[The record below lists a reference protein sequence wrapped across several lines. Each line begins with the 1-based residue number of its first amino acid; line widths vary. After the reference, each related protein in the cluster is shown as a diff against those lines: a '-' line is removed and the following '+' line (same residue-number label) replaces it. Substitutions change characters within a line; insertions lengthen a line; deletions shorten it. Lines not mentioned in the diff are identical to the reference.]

1 MKMPLK
7 NIRKVVLSL
16 FLTLC
21 LGVSYS
27 DNFLEREDVE
37 AYLDEV
43 TVKHGF
49 SRTDLELVLSDHQPN
64 QRIIDLISRP
74 SEKRLEW
81 YEYKKIL
88 VDKARIK
95 LGVDFWNENLR
106 ILERAEQLYSVA
118 PEIIVAII
126 GVETRYGKITGSYP
140 VVEALSTL
148 AFDYPPRANFFRN
161 ELTEFFILT
170 RDQKLDPVRLTG
182 SYAGAMG
189 YGQFIPSSYRAY
201 AVDFDG
207 DNFKDIWNNKA
218 DAIGS
223 VANYFSRHGWQ
234 GEGPVIVRGYKTSVD
249 PDVIANASLEPNI
262 LAGDLRK
269 KGISNNLS
277 DETLV
282 ALFSMQGESQ
292 QEYWLGLRDFY
303 VITRYNR
310 SSMYA
315 LAVFQL
321 SQEIK
326 QQRINLLNALN

>member
-1 MKMPLK
+1 MQLK
-7 NIRKVVLSL
+7 KITSFFGFIFIFFALS
-16 FLTLC
+16 F
-21 LGVSYS
+21 SHAK
-27 DNFLEREDVE
+27 NFIEREDVKT
-37 AYLDEV
+37 YLDELSASYGLS
-43 TVKHGF
+43 K
-49 SRTDLELVLSDHQPN
+49 SDLEAILSDHQPN
-64 QRIIDLISRP
+64 KRIIDLISRP
-74 SEKRLEW
+74 SEKRLQW
-81 YEYKKIL
+81 FEYRKIL
-88 VDKARIK
+88 VDEARVK
-95 LGVDFWNENLR
+95 LGVKFWNENIQALNQ
-106 ILERAEQLYSVA
+106 AEQVHSVA

-126 GVETRYGKITGSYP
+126 GVETRYGQIMGSYP

-148 AFDYPPRANFFRN
+148 AFDYPPRAKFFRK

-170 RDQKLDPVRLTG
+170 RDQNLDPASLTG

-234 GEGPVIVRGYKTSVD
+234 GDGPVIVRGYKTSD
-249 PDVIANASLEPNI
+249 DLDVRANASLEPKY

-269 KGISNNLS
+269 RGITNDLA
-277 DETLV
+277 DDTKV
-282 ALFSMQGESQ
+282 ALFSMQGESEK
-292 QEYWLGLRDFY
+292 EYWLGLNDFY

-321 SQEIK
+321 SQAIMKE
-326 QQRINLLNALN
+326 RNSLLNTVN

>member
-1 MKMPLK
+1 MLLNKVSSFVCF
-7 NIRKVVLSL
+7 IFVVLAVSL
-16 FLTLC
+16 
-21 LGVSYS
+21 SHAQ
-27 DNFLEREDVE
+27 NFVERKEVR
-37 AYLDEV
+37 AYLDELSGSY
-43 TVKHGF
+43 GF
-49 SRTDLELVLSDHQPN
+49 SRNDLEKILSDHKPN
-64 QRIIDLISRP
+64 KRIIDLISRP
-74 SEKRLEW
+74 SEKRLQW
-81 YEYKKIL
+81 HEYRKIL
-88 VDKARIK
+88 VDEARIE
-95 LGVDFWNENLR
+95 LGVEFWNENIGALNEAER
-106 ILERAEQLYSVA
+106 IYSVA
-118 PEIIVAII
+118 PEIVVAII
-126 GVETRYGKITGSYP
+126 GVETRYGKIMGSYP

-148 AFDYPPRANFFRN
+148 AFDYPPRAKFFRK

-170 RDQKLDPVRLTG
+170 RDQKLDPSNLTG

-234 GEGPVIVRGYKTSVD
+234 GDGPVIVRGYETS
-249 PDVIANASLEPNI
+249 PNLDVAANESLEPKF

-269 KGISNNLS
+269 KGIGNNLA
-277 DETLV
+277 DNTKV
-282 ALFSMQGESQ
+282 ALFEMQGERGR
-292 QEYWLGLRDFY
+292 EYWLGLSDFY

-321 SQEIK
+321 SQAIK
-326 QQRINLLNALN
+326 QERIDSLNSLN

>member
-1 MKMPLK
+1 MLLK
-7 NIRKVVLSL
+7 KISSVVCSIL
-16 FLTLC
+16 FLLAFS
-21 LGVSYS
+21 LAHAQ
-27 DNFLEREDVE
+27 NFVEREEVR
-37 AYLDEV
+37 AYLDELSGSY
-43 TVKHGF
+43 GF
-49 SRTDLELVLSDHQPN
+49 SRNNLEKILSDHKPN
-64 QRIIDLISRP
+64 KRIIDLISRP
-74 SEKRLEW
+74 SEKRLQW
-81 YEYKKIL
+81 HEYRKIL
-88 VDKARIK
+88 VDEARIK
-95 LGVDFWNENLR
+95 LGVEFWNENIVALS
-106 ILERAEQLYSVA
+106 EAEQVYSVA

-126 GVETRYGKITGSYP
+126 GVETRYGKIMGSYP

-148 AFDYPPRANFFRN
+148 AFDYPPRAKFFRK

-170 RDQKLDPVRLTG
+170 RDQKLDPSNLTG

-234 GEGPVIVRGYKTSVD
+234 GDGPVIVRGYKTAHNL
-249 PDVIANASLEPNI
+249 DVTANESLEPKF
-262 LAGDLRK
+262 LAGDLRR
-269 KGISNNLS
+269 KGIRNNLA
-277 DETLV
+277 DNTKV
-282 ALFSMQGESQ
+282 ALFEMQGERG
-292 QEYWLGLRDFY
+292 QEYWLGLSDFY

-321 SQEIK
+321 SQAIK
-326 QQRINLLNALN
+326 QERIDLLNSLN

>member
-1 MKMPLK
+1 MLLNKVSSVVCS
-7 NIRKVVLSL
+7 IFVVLAVSL
-16 FLTLC
+16 
-21 LGVSYS
+21 SHAQ
-27 DNFLEREDVE
+27 NFVERKEVR
-37 AYLDEV
+37 AYLDELSGSY
-43 TVKHGF
+43 GF
-49 SRTDLELVLSDHQPN
+49 SRNNLEKILSDHKPN
-64 QRIIDLISRP
+64 KRIIDLISRP
-74 SEKRLEW
+74 SEKRLQW
-81 YEYKKIL
+81 HEYRKIL
-88 VDKARIK
+88 VDEARIK
-95 LGVDFWNENLR
+95 LGVEFWKENIGALS
-106 ILERAEQLYSVA
+106 EAEQVYSVA

-126 GVETRYGKITGSYP
+126 GVETRYGKIMGSYP

-148 AFDYPPRANFFRN
+148 AFDYPPRAKFFRK

-170 RDQKLDPVRLTG
+170 RDQKLDPASLTG

-234 GEGPVIVRGYKTSVD
+234 GDGPVIVRGYKTS
-249 PDVIANASLEPNI
+249 PNLDVTANESLEPKF

-269 KGISNNLS
+269 KGIRNNLADNTKVS
-277 DETLV
+277 
-282 ALFSMQGESQ
+282 LFEMEGEKG
-292 QEYWLGLRDFY
+292 QEYWLGLSDFY

-321 SQEIK
+321 SQAIK
-326 QQRINLLNALN
+326 QERIDLLNSLN

>member
-1 MKMPLK
+1 MVLNKVSTVVCSIFVLLAVSLSHAQ
-7 NIRKVVLSL
+7 NFIERKEV
-16 FLTLC
+16 
-21 LGVSYS
+21 
-27 DNFLEREDVE
+27 R
-37 AYLDEV
+37 AYLDELSGSY
-43 TVKHGF
+43 GF
-49 SRTDLELVLSDHQPN
+49 SRNNLEKILSDHKPN
-64 QRIIDLISRP
+64 KRIIDLISRP
-74 SEKRLEW
+74 SEKRLQW
-81 YEYKKIL
+81 HEYRKIL
-88 VDKARIK
+88 VDKARVK
-95 LGVDFWNENLR
+95 LGVEFWNENIAALS
-106 ILERAEQLYSVA
+106 EAEQVYSVA

-126 GVETRYGKITGSYP
+126 GVETRYGKIMGSYP

-148 AFDYPPRANFFRN
+148 AFDYPPRAKFFRK

-170 RDQKLDPVRLTG
+170 RDQNLNPASLTG

-234 GEGPVIVRGYKTSVD
+234 GDGPVIVRGYKTSHNL
-249 PDVIANASLEPNI
+249 DVPANESLEPKF

-269 KGISNNLS
+269 KGIRNNLA
-277 DETLV
+277 DNTKV
-282 ALFSMQGESQ
+282 ALFEMLGERG
-292 QEYWLGLRDFY
+292 QEYWLGLGDFY

-321 SQEIK
+321 SQAIK
-326 QQRINLLNALN
+326 QERIDLLNSLN

>member
-1 MKMPLK
+1 MLLK
-7 NIRKVVLSL
+7 KITSVVCSILVLLVFSL
-16 FLTLC
+16 AHEQ
-21 LGVSYS
+21 
-27 DNFLEREDVE
+27 NFVEREEVR
-37 AYLDEV
+37 AYIDELSGSY
-43 TVKHGF
+43 GF
-49 SRTDLELVLSDHQPN
+49 SKNNLEKVLSDHKPN
-64 QRIIDLISRP
+64 KRIIDLISRP
-74 SEKRLEW
+74 SEKRLQW
-81 YEYKKIL
+81 HEYRKIL
-88 VDKARIK
+88 VDEARIK
-95 LGVDFWNENLR
+95 LGVEFWNENIGSLS
-106 ILERAEQLYSVA
+106 EAEQVYSVA

-126 GVETRYGKITGSYP
+126 GVETRYGKIMGSYP

-148 AFDYPPRANFFRN
+148 AFDYPPRAKFFRK

-170 RDQKLDPVRLTG
+170 RDQKLDPASLTG

-234 GEGPVIVRGYKTSVD
+234 GDGPVIVRGYKTS
-249 PDVIANASLEPNI
+249 PNLDVTANESLEPKF

-269 KGISNNLS
+269 KGIRNNLA
-277 DETLV
+277 DNTKV
-282 ALFSMQGESQ
+282 ALFEMQGEMG
-292 QEYWLGLRDFY
+292 QEYWLGLSDFY

-321 SQEIK
+321 SQAIK
-326 QQRINLLNALN
+326 QERIDLLNSLN

>member
-1 MKMPLK
+1 MLLNKVSSVVCF
-7 NIRKVVLSL
+7 IFVVLAVSL
-16 FLTLC
+16 
-21 LGVSYS
+21 SHAQ
-27 DNFLEREDVE
+27 NFVERKEVR
-37 AYLDEV
+37 AYLDELSGSY
-43 TVKHGF
+43 GF
-49 SRTDLELVLSDHQPN
+49 SRNDLEKILSDHKPN
-64 QRIIDLISRP
+64 KRIIDLISRP
-74 SEKRLEW
+74 SEKRLQW
-81 YEYKKIL
+81 HEYRKIL
-88 VDKARIK
+88 VDEARIE
-95 LGVDFWNENLR
+95 LGVEFWNENIGALNEAER
-106 ILERAEQLYSVA
+106 IYSVA
-118 PEIIVAII
+118 PEIVVAII
-126 GVETRYGKITGSYP
+126 GVETRYGKIMGSYP

-148 AFDYPPRANFFRN
+148 AFDYPPRSKFFRK

-170 RDQKLDPVRLTG
+170 RDQKLDPSNLTG

-234 GEGPVIVRGYKTSVD
+234 GDGPVIVRGYETS
-249 PDVIANASLEPNI
+249 PNLDVAANESLEPKF

-269 KGISNNLS
+269 KGIGNNLA
-277 DETLV
+277 DNTKV
-282 ALFSMQGESQ
+282 ALFEMQGERGR
-292 QEYWLGLRDFY
+292 EYWLGLSDFY

-321 SQEIK
+321 SQAIK
-326 QQRINLLNALN
+326 QERIDLLNSLN

>member
-1 MKMPLK
+1 MLL
-7 NIRKVVLSL
+7 NKVSTVVCSIFVLLAVSL
-16 FLTLC
+16 
-21 LGVSYS
+21 SHAQ
-27 DNFLEREDVE
+27 NFVEREEVR
-37 AYLDEV
+37 AYLDELSGSY
-43 TVKHGF
+43 GF
-49 SRTDLELVLSDHQPN
+49 SRNNLEKILSDHKPN
-64 QRIIDLISRP
+64 KRIIDLISRP
-74 SEKRLEW
+74 SEKRLQW
-81 YEYKKIL
+81 HEYRKIL
-88 VDKARIK
+88 VDEARVK
-95 LGVDFWNENLR
+95 LGVEFWNENIAALS
-106 ILERAEQLYSVA
+106 EAEQVYSVA

-126 GVETRYGKITGSYP
+126 GVETRYGKIMGSYP

-148 AFDYPPRANFFRN
+148 AFDYPPRAKFFRK

-170 RDQKLDPVRLTG
+170 RDQNLDPASLTG

-234 GEGPVIVRGYKTSVD
+234 GDGPVIVRGYKTSHNL
-249 PDVIANASLEPNI
+249 DVPANESLEPKF

-269 KGISNNLS
+269 KGIRNNLA
-277 DETLV
+277 DNTKV
-282 ALFSMQGESQ
+282 ALFEMQGERG
-292 QEYWLGLRDFY
+292 QEYWLGLSDFY

-321 SQEIK
+321 SQAIK
-326 QQRINLLNALN
+326 QERIDLLNSLN

>member
-1 MKMPLK
+1 MLLK
-7 NIRKVVLSL
+7 RISIVVCFIFVVLAVSL
-16 FLTLC
+16 
-21 LGVSYS
+21 SHAQ
-27 DNFLEREDVE
+27 NFVEREEVR
-37 AYLDEV
+37 AYLDELSGSY
-43 TVKHGF
+43 GF
-49 SRTDLELVLSDHQPN
+49 SRNNLEKILLDHKPN
-64 QRIIDLISRP
+64 KRIIDLISRP
-74 SEKRLEW
+74 SEKRLQW
-81 YEYKKIL
+81 HEYRKIL
-88 VDKARIK
+88 VDEARIK
-95 LGVDFWNENLR
+95 LGVEFWNENIVALS
-106 ILERAEQLYSVA
+106 EAEQVYSVA

-126 GVETRYGKITGSYP
+126 GVETRYGKIMGSYP

-148 AFDYPPRANFFRN
+148 AFDYPPRAKFFRK

-170 RDQKLDPVRLTG
+170 RDQKLDPASLTG

-234 GEGPVIVRGYKTSVD
+234 GDGPVIVRGYKTSPN
-249 PDVIANASLEPNI
+249 PDVTANESLEPKL

-269 KGISNNLS
+269 KGIRNNLA
-277 DETLV
+277 DNTKV
-282 ALFSMQGESQ
+282 ALFEMQGERG
-292 QEYWLGLRDFY
+292 QEYWLGLSDFY

-321 SQEIK
+321 SQAIK
-326 QQRINLLNALN
+326 QERIDLLNSLN

>member
-1 MKMPLK
+1 MLLK
-7 NIRKVVLSL
+7 KITS
-16 FLTLC
+16 FF
-21 LGVSYS
+21 GFIFIFFAFSFSYAK
-27 DNFLEREDVE
+27 NFTEREDVRT
-37 AYLDEV
+37 YLDELSASY
-43 TVKHGF
+43 GF
-49 SRTDLELVLSDHQPN
+49 SKSDLEAILLDHQPN
-64 QRIIDLISRP
+64 KRIIDLISRP
-74 SEKRLEW
+74 SEKRLQW
-81 YEYKKIL
+81 FEYRKIL
-88 VDKARIK
+88 VDEARVK
-95 LGVDFWNENLR
+95 LGVEFWRENIQALNQ
-106 ILERAEQLYSVA
+106 AEQVYSVA

-126 GVETRYGKITGSYP
+126 GVETRYGKIMGSYP

-148 AFDYPPRANFFRN
+148 GFDYPPRAKFFRK

-170 RDQKLDPVRLTG
+170 RDQKLDPSSLTG

-234 GEGPVIVRGYKTSVD
+234 GDGPVIVRGYKTSD
-249 PDVIANASLEPNI
+249 DLDVIANASLEPKL
-262 LAGDLRK
+262 LAGDLRNQ
-269 KGISNNLS
+269 GISNDLA
-277 DETLV
+277 DDTKV
-282 ALFSMQGESQ
+282 ALFRMQGESER
-292 QEYWLGLRDFY
+292 EYWLGLNDFY

-321 SQEIK
+321 SQAILQE
-326 QQRINLLNALN
+326 RNDLLNSLN

>member
-1 MKMPLK
+1 MLLK
-7 NIRKVVLSL
+7 RISSVVCAIFFVLAFSLSHAQ
-16 FLTLC
+16 
-21 LGVSYS
+21 
-27 DNFLEREDVE
+27 NFVEREEVR
-37 AYLDEV
+37 AYLDELSGSY
-43 TVKHGF
+43 GF
-49 SRTDLELVLSDHQPN
+49 SRNNLEKILSDHKPN
-64 QRIIDLISRP
+64 KRIIDLISRP
-74 SEKRLEW
+74 SEKRLQW
-81 YEYKKIL
+81 HEYRKIL
-88 VDKARIK
+88 VDEARIK
-95 LGVDFWNENLR
+95 LGVEFWNENIVALSEA
-106 ILERAEQLYSVA
+106 ERLYSVA

-126 GVETRYGKITGSYP
+126 GVETRYGKIMGSYP

-148 AFDYPPRANFFRN
+148 AFDYPPRAKFFRK

-170 RDQKLDPVRLTG
+170 KEQKLDPSSLTG

-234 GEGPVIVRGYKTSVD
+234 GDGPVIVRGHKTSHNLV
-249 PDVIANASLEPNI
+249 VTANESLEPKF
-262 LAGDLRK
+262 LAGDLRE
-269 KGISNNLS
+269 KGIRNNLA
-277 DETLV
+277 DNTKV
-282 ALFSMQGESQ
+282 ALFEMQGERG
-292 QEYWLGLRDFY
+292 QEYWLGLSDFY

-321 SQEIK
+321 SQAIK
-326 QQRINLLNALN
+326 QERIDLLNSLN

>member
-1 MKMPLK
+1 
-7 NIRKVVLSL
+7 
-16 FLTLC
+16 
-21 LGVSYS
+21 
-27 DNFLEREDVE
+27 
-37 AYLDEV
+37 LDELSGSY
-43 TVKHGF
+43 GF
-49 SRTDLELVLSDHQPN
+49 SRNNLEKILSDHQPN
-64 QRIIDLISRP
+64 KRIIDLISRP
-74 SEKRLEW
+74 SEKRLQW
-81 YEYKKIL
+81 HEYRKIL
-88 VDKARIK
+88 VDEARIK
-95 LGVDFWNENLR
+95 LGVEFWNENIVALS
-106 ILERAEQLYSVA
+106 EAEQVYSVA

-126 GVETRYGKITGSYP
+126 GVETRYGKIMGSYP

-148 AFDYPPRANFFRN
+148 AFDYPPRAKFFRK

-170 RDQKLDPVRLTG
+170 RDQKLDPASLTG

-234 GEGPVIVRGYKTSVD
+234 GDGPVIVRGYKTAHNL
-249 PDVIANASLEPNI
+249 DVTANESLEPKF

-269 KGISNNLS
+269 KGIRNNLA
-277 DETLV
+277 DKTKV
-282 ALFSMQGESQ
+282 ALFEMQGERG
-292 QEYWLGLRDFY
+292 QEYWLGLSDFY

-321 SQEIK
+321 SQAIK
-326 QQRINLLNALN
+326 QERIDLLNSLN

>member
-1 MKMPLK
+1 MLLK
-7 NIRKVVLSL
+7 RISSVVCAIFFVLAFSLSHAQ
-16 FLTLC
+16 
-21 LGVSYS
+21 
-27 DNFLEREDVE
+27 NFVQREEVR
-37 AYLDEV
+37 AYLDELSGSY
-43 TVKHGF
+43 GF
-49 SRTDLELVLSDHQPN
+49 SRNNLEKILSDHKPN
-64 QRIIDLISRP
+64 KRIIDLISRP
-74 SEKRLEW
+74 SEKRLQW
-81 YEYKKIL
+81 HEYRKIL
-88 VDKARIK
+88 VDEARIK
-95 LGVDFWNENLR
+95 LGVEFWNENIVALS
-106 ILERAEQLYSVA
+106 EAEQVYAVA

-126 GVETRYGKITGSYP
+126 GVETRYGKIMGSYP

-148 AFDYPPRANFFRN
+148 AFDYPPRAKFFRK

-170 RDQKLDPVRLTG
+170 RDQKLDPASLTG

-234 GEGPVIVRGYKTSVD
+234 GDGPVIVRGYKTAHNL
-249 PDVIANASLEPNI
+249 DVTANESLEPKF

-269 KGISNNLS
+269 KGIRNNLA
-277 DETLV
+277 DKTKV
-282 ALFSMQGESQ
+282 ALFEMQGERG
-292 QEYWLGLRDFY
+292 QEYWLGLSDFY

-321 SQEIK
+321 SQAIK
-326 QQRINLLNALN
+326 QERIDLLNSLN

>member
-1 MKMPLK
+1 ME
-7 NIRKVVLSL
+7 KVL
-16 FLTLC
+16 
-21 LGVSYS
+21 
-27 DNFLEREDVE
+27 
-37 AYLDEV
+37 A
-43 TVKHGF
+43 
-49 SRTDLELVLSDHQPN
+49 DHKPN
-64 QRIIDLISRP
+64 KRIIDLISRP
-74 SEKRLEW
+74 SEKRLQW
-81 YEYKKIL
+81 HEYRKIL
-88 VDKARIK
+88 VDEARIK
-95 LGVDFWNENLR
+95 LGVEFWNENIAALS
-106 ILERAEQLYSVA
+106 EAEQVYSVA

-126 GVETRYGKITGSYP
+126 GVETRYGKIMGSYP

-148 AFDYPPRANFFRN
+148 AFDYPPRAKFFRK

-170 RDQKLDPVRLTG
+170 RDQKLDPASLTG

-234 GEGPVIVRGYKTSVD
+234 GDGPVIVRGYKTS
-249 PDVIANASLEPNI
+249 PNLDVTANESLEPKF

-269 KGISNNLS
+269 KGIRNNLA
-277 DETLV
+277 DNTKV
-282 ALFSMQGESQ
+282 ALFEMQGEMG
-292 QEYWLGLRDFY
+292 QEYWLGLSDFY

-321 SQEIK
+321 SQAIK
-326 QQRINLLNALN
+326 QERIDLLNSLN

>member
-1 MKMPLK
+1 MLLK
-7 NIRKVVLSL
+7 KVSSVVCSIFVVLAVSL
-16 FLTLC
+16 
-21 LGVSYS
+21 SHAQ
-27 DNFLEREDVE
+27 NFVDREEVR
-37 AYLDEV
+37 AYLDELSV
-43 TVKHGF
+43 SYGF
-49 SRTDLELVLSDHQPN
+49 SRNNLEKILSDHKPN
-64 QRIIDLISRP
+64 KRIIDLISRP
-74 SEKRLEW
+74 SEKRLQW
-81 YEYKKIL
+81 HEYRKIL
-88 VDKARIK
+88 VDEARIK
-95 LGVDFWNENLR
+95 LGVEFWNEN
-106 ILERAEQLYSVA
+106 IRAVSVADQVYSVA

-126 GVETRYGKITGSYP
+126 GVETRYGKVMGSYP
-140 VVEALSTL
+140 VVGALSTL
-148 AFDYPPRANFFRN
+148 AFDYPPRAKFFRK

-170 RDQKLDPVRLTG
+170 RDQKLDPSNLTG

-234 GEGPVIVRGYKTSVD
+234 GDGPVIVRGYKTAHNL
-249 PDVIANASLEPNI
+249 DVTANESLEPKF

-269 KGISNNLS
+269 RGIGNNLA
-277 DETLV
+277 DNTKV
-282 ALFSMQGESQ
+282 ALFEMQGERG
-292 QEYWLGLRDFY
+292 QEYWLGLSDFY

-321 SQEIK
+321 SQAIK
-326 QQRINLLNALN
+326 QDRIDLLNSLN

>member
-1 MKMPLK
+1 MLLK
-7 NIRKVVLSL
+7 KITGVVCSL
-16 FLTLC
+16 LVLLVFSLAHAQ
-21 LGVSYS
+21 
-27 DNFLEREDVE
+27 NFVEREEVR
-37 AYLDEV
+37 AYIDELSGSY
-43 TVKHGF
+43 GF
-49 SRTDLELVLSDHQPN
+49 SKNNLEKVLSDHKPN
-64 QRIIDLISRP
+64 KRIIDLISRP
-74 SEKRLEW
+74 SEKRLQW
-81 YEYKKIL
+81 HEYRKIL
-88 VDKARIK
+88 VDEARIK
-95 LGVDFWNENLR
+95 LGVEFWNENIGALS
-106 ILERAEQLYSVA
+106 EAEQVYSVA

-126 GVETRYGKITGSYP
+126 GVETRYGKIMGSYP

-148 AFDYPPRANFFRN
+148 AFDYPPRAKFFRK

-170 RDQKLDPVRLTG
+170 RDQKLDPASLTG

-234 GEGPVIVRGYKTSVD
+234 GDGPVIVRGYKTSHNL
-249 PDVIANASLEPNI
+249 DVTANESLEPKF

-269 KGISNNLS
+269 KGIRNNLA
-277 DETLV
+277 DKTKV
-282 ALFSMQGESQ
+282 ALFEMQGERG
-292 QEYWLGLRDFY
+292 QEYWLGLSDFY

-321 SQEIK
+321 SQAIK
-326 QQRINLLNALN
+326 QERIDLLNSPN

>member
-1 MKMPLK
+1 MLLK
-7 NIRKVVLSL
+7 RISTVVCAIFFVLAFSLSHAQ
-16 FLTLC
+16 
-21 LGVSYS
+21 
-27 DNFLEREDVE
+27 NFVEREEVR
-37 AYLDEV
+37 AYLDELSGSY
-43 TVKHGF
+43 GF
-49 SRTDLELVLSDHQPN
+49 SRNNLEKILSDHKPN
-64 QRIIDLISRP
+64 KRIIDLISRP
-74 SEKRLEW
+74 SEKRLQW
-81 YEYKKIL
+81 HEYRKIL
-88 VDKARIK
+88 VDEARIK
-95 LGVDFWNENLR
+95 LGVEFWNENIGALS
-106 ILERAEQLYSVA
+106 EAEQVYSVA

-126 GVETRYGKITGSYP
+126 GVETRYGKIMGSYP

-148 AFDYPPRANFFRN
+148 AFDYPPRAKFFRK

-170 RDQKLDPVRLTG
+170 RDQKLDPASLTG

-234 GEGPVIVRGYKTSVD
+234 GDGPVIVRAYKTS
-249 PDVIANASLEPNI
+249 PNLDVTANESLEPKF

-269 KGISNNLS
+269 KGIRNNLA
-277 DETLV
+277 DNTKV
-282 ALFSMQGESQ
+282 ALFEMEGEKG
-292 QEYWLGLRDFY
+292 QEYWLGLSDFY

-321 SQEIK
+321 SQAIK
-326 QQRINLLNALN
+326 QERIDLLNSLN

>member
-1 MKMPLK
+1 MLLK
-7 NIRKVVLSL
+7 RISSVVCAIFVVFAPSLSHPQ
-16 FLTLC
+16 
-21 LGVSYS
+21 
-27 DNFLEREDVE
+27 NFVEREEVK
-37 AYLDEV
+37 AYLDELSGSY
-43 TVKHGF
+43 GF
-49 SRTDLELVLSDHQPN
+49 SRNNLEKILSDHKPN
-64 QRIIDLISRP
+64 KRIIDLISRP
-74 SEKRLEW
+74 SEKRLQW
-81 YEYKKIL
+81 HEYRKIL
-88 VDKARIK
+88 VDEARIK
-95 LGVDFWNENLR
+95 LGVEFWNENIGALS
-106 ILERAEQLYSVA
+106 EAEQVYSVA

-126 GVETRYGKITGSYP
+126 GVETRYGKIMGSYP

-148 AFDYPPRANFFRN
+148 AFDYPPRAKFFRK

-170 RDQKLDPVRLTG
+170 RDQKLDPASLTG

-234 GEGPVIVRGYKTSVD
+234 GDGPVIVRGYKTSHNL
-249 PDVIANASLEPNI
+249 DVAANESLEPKF

-269 KGISNNLS
+269 KGIRNNLA
-277 DETLV
+277 DNTKV
-282 ALFSMQGESQ
+282 ALFEMQGERGR
-292 QEYWLGLRDFY
+292 EYWLGLSDFY

-321 SQEIK
+321 SQAIK
-326 QQRINLLNALN
+326 QERIDLLNSLN

>member
-1 MKMPLK
+1 MLLNKVSSVVCF
-7 NIRKVVLSL
+7 IFVVLAVSL
-16 FLTLC
+16 
-21 LGVSYS
+21 SHAQ
-27 DNFLEREDVE
+27 NFVERKEVR
-37 AYLDEV
+37 AYLDELSGSY
-43 TVKHGF
+43 GF
-49 SRTDLELVLSDHQPN
+49 SRNDLEKILSDHKPN
-64 QRIIDLISRP
+64 KRIIDLISRP
-74 SEKRLEW
+74 SEKRLQW
-81 YEYKKIL
+81 HEYRKIL
-88 VDKARIK
+88 VDEARIK
-95 LGVDFWNENLR
+95 LGVEFWNENIVALS
-106 ILERAEQLYSVA
+106 EAEQVYSVA

-126 GVETRYGKITGSYP
+126 GVETRYGKIMGSYP

-148 AFDYPPRANFFRN
+148 AFDYPPRAKFFRK

-170 RDQKLDPVRLTG
+170 RDQKLDPSNLTG

-234 GEGPVIVRGYKTSVD
+234 GDGPVIVRGYETS
-249 PDVIANASLEPNI
+249 PNLDVAANESLEPKF

-269 KGISNNLS
+269 KGIGNNLA
-277 DETLV
+277 DNTKV
-282 ALFSMQGESQ
+282 ALFEMQGERGR
-292 QEYWLGLRDFY
+292 EYWLGLSDFY

-321 SQEIK
+321 SQAIK
-326 QQRINLLNALN
+326 QERIDLLNSLN

>member
-1 MKMPLK
+1 MDEAR
-7 NIRKVVLSL
+7 IE
-16 FLTLC
+16 
-21 LGVSYS
+21 LGV
-27 DNFLEREDVE
+27 E
-37 AYLDEV
+37 
-43 TVKHGF
+43 
-49 SRTDLELVLSDHQPN
+49 
-64 QRIIDLISRP
+64 
-74 SEKRLEW
+74 
-81 YEYKKIL
+81 
-88 VDKARIK
+88 
-95 LGVDFWNENLR
+95 FWNENIGALNEAER
-106 ILERAEQLYSVA
+106 IYSVA
-118 PEIIVAII
+118 PEIVVAII
-126 GVETRYGKITGSYP
+126 GVETRYGKIMGSYP

-148 AFDYPPRANFFRN
+148 AFDYPPRAKFFRK

-170 RDQKLDPVRLTG
+170 RDQKLDPASLTG

-234 GEGPVIVRGYKTSVD
+234 GDGPVIVRGYKTS
-249 PDVIANASLEPNI
+249 PNLDVTANESLEPKF

-269 KGISNNLS
+269 KGIRNNLA
-277 DETLV
+277 DNTKV
-282 ALFSMQGESQ
+282 ALFEMQGERG
-292 QEYWLGLRDFY
+292 QEYWLGLSDFY

-321 SQEIK
+321 SQAIK
-326 QQRINLLNALN
+326 QERIDLLNSLN

>member
-1 MKMPLK
+1 MLLK
-7 NIRKVVLSL
+7 RISIVVCFIFVVLAVSL
-16 FLTLC
+16 
-21 LGVSYS
+21 SHAQ
-27 DNFLEREDVE
+27 NFVEREEVR
-37 AYLDEV
+37 AYLDELSGSY
-43 TVKHGF
+43 GF
-49 SRTDLELVLSDHQPN
+49 SRNNLEKILSDHKPN
-64 QRIIDLISRP
+64 KRIIDLISRP
-74 SEKRLEW
+74 SEKRLQW
-81 YEYKKIL
+81 HEYRKIL
-88 VDKARIK
+88 VDEARIK
-95 LGVDFWNENLR
+95 LGVEFWNENIVALS
-106 ILERAEQLYSVA
+106 EAEQLYSVA

-126 GVETRYGKITGSYP
+126 GVETRYGKIMGSYP

-148 AFDYPPRANFFRN
+148 AFDYPPRAKFFRK

-170 RDQKLDPVRLTG
+170 RDQKLDPASLTG

-234 GEGPVIVRGYKTSVD
+234 GDGPVIVRGYKTSHNL
-249 PDVIANASLEPNI
+249 DVTANESLEPKL

-269 KGISNNLS
+269 KGIRNNLA
-277 DETLV
+277 DNTKV
-282 ALFSMQGESQ
+282 ALFEMQGERG
-292 QEYWLGLRDFY
+292 QEYWLGLSDFY

-321 SQEIK
+321 SQAIK
-326 QQRINLLNALN
+326 QERIDLLNSLN

>member
-1 MKMPLK
+1 MLLK
-7 NIRKVVLSL
+7 KITSFVCSILVLLVFSL
-16 FLTLC
+16 AHAQ
-21 LGVSYS
+21 
-27 DNFLEREDVE
+27 NFVEREEVR
-37 AYLDEV
+37 AYIDELSGSY
-43 TVKHGF
+43 GF
-49 SRTDLELVLSDHQPN
+49 SKNNLEKVLSDHKPN
-64 QRIIDLISRP
+64 KRIIDLISRP
-74 SEKRLEW
+74 SEKRLQW
-81 YEYKKIL
+81 HEYRKIL
-88 VDKARIK
+88 VDEARIK
-95 LGVDFWNENLR
+95 LGVEFWNENIVALS
-106 ILERAEQLYSVA
+106 EAEQVYSVA

-126 GVETRYGKITGSYP
+126 GVETRYGKIMGSYP
-140 VVEALSTL
+140 VVEALATL
-148 AFDYPPRANFFRN
+148 AFDYPPRAKFFRK

-170 RDQKLDPVRLTG
+170 RDQKLDPASLTG

-234 GEGPVIVRGYKTSVD
+234 GDGPVIVRGYKTSHNL
-249 PDVIANASLEPNI
+249 DVTANESLEPKF

-269 KGISNNLS
+269 KGIRNNLA
-277 DETLV
+277 DNTKV
-282 ALFSMQGESQ
+282 ALFEMQGERG
-292 QEYWLGLRDFY
+292 QEYWLGLSDFY

-321 SQEIK
+321 SQAIK
-326 QQRINLLNALN
+326 QERIDLLNSLN

>member
-1 MKMPLK
+1 MLLK
-7 NIRKVVLSL
+7 RISIVVCFIFVVLAVSL
-16 FLTLC
+16 
-21 LGVSYS
+21 SHAQ
-27 DNFLEREDVE
+27 NFVEREEVR
-37 AYLDEV
+37 AYLDELSGSY
-43 TVKHGF
+43 GF
-49 SRTDLELVLSDHQPN
+49 SRNNLEKILSDHKPN
-64 QRIIDLISRP
+64 KRIIDLISRP
-74 SEKRLEW
+74 SEKRLQW
-81 YEYKKIL
+81 HEYRKIL
-88 VDKARIK
+88 VDEARIK
-95 LGVDFWNENLR
+95 LGVEFWNENIVALS
-106 ILERAEQLYSVA
+106 EAEQVYSVV

-126 GVETRYGKITGSYP
+126 GVETRYGKIMGSYP

-148 AFDYPPRANFFRN
+148 AFDYPPRAKFFRK

-170 RDQKLDPVRLTG
+170 RDQKLDPASLTG

-234 GEGPVIVRGYKTSVD
+234 GDGPVIVRGYKTSHNL
-249 PDVIANASLEPNI
+249 DVTANESLEPKL

-269 KGISNNLS
+269 KGIRNNLA
-277 DETLV
+277 DNTKV
-282 ALFSMQGESQ
+282 ALFEMQGERG
-292 QEYWLGLRDFY
+292 QEYWLGLSDFY

-321 SQEIK
+321 SQAIK
-326 QQRINLLNALN
+326 QERIDLLNSLN

>member
-1 MKMPLK
+1 MLLK
-7 NIRKVVLSL
+7 RISIVVCFIFVVLAVSL
-16 FLTLC
+16 
-21 LGVSYS
+21 SHAQ
-27 DNFLEREDVE
+27 NFVEREEVR
-37 AYLDEV
+37 AYLDELSGSY
-43 TVKHGF
+43 GF
-49 SRTDLELVLSDHQPN
+49 SRNNLEKILSDHKPN
-64 QRIIDLISRP
+64 KRIIDLISRP
-74 SEKRLEW
+74 SEKRLQW
-81 YEYKKIL
+81 HEYRKIL
-88 VDKARIK
+88 VDEARIK
-95 LGVDFWNENLR
+95 LGVEFWNENIVALS
-106 ILERAEQLYSVA
+106 EAEQVYSVA

-126 GVETRYGKITGSYP
+126 GVETRYGKIMGSYP

-148 AFDYPPRANFFRN
+148 AFDYPPRAKFFRK

-170 RDQKLDPVRLTG
+170 RDQKLDPASLTG

-234 GEGPVIVRGYKTSVD
+234 GDGPVIVRGYKTSHNL
-249 PDVIANASLEPNI
+249 DVTANESLEPKL

-269 KGISNNLS
+269 KGIRNNLA
-277 DETLV
+277 DNTKV
-282 ALFSMQGESQ
+282 ALFEMQGERG
-292 QEYWLGLRDFY
+292 QEYWLGLSDFY

-321 SQEIK
+321 SQAIK
-326 QQRINLLNALN
+326 QERIDLLNSLN

>member
-1 MKMPLK
+1 MLLK
-7 NIRKVVLSL
+7 RISSVVCATFFVLGFSLSHAQ
-16 FLTLC
+16 
-21 LGVSYS
+21 
-27 DNFLEREDVE
+27 NFVEREEVR
-37 AYLDEV
+37 AYLDELSGSY
-43 TVKHGF
+43 GF
-49 SRTDLELVLSDHQPN
+49 SRDNLEKILSEHKPN
-64 QRIIDLISRP
+64 KRIIDLISRP
-74 SEKRLEW
+74 SEKRLQW
-81 YEYKKIL
+81 HEYRKIL
-88 VDKARIK
+88 VDEARIK
-95 LGVDFWNENLR
+95 LGVEFWNENIGALS
-106 ILERAEQLYSVA
+106 EAEQVYSVA

-126 GVETRYGKITGSYP
+126 GGETRYGKIMGSYP

-148 AFDYPPRANFFRN
+148 AFDYPPRAKFFRK

-170 RDQKLDPVRLTG
+170 RDQKLDPASLTG

-234 GEGPVIVRGYKTSVD
+234 GDGPVTVRGYKTS
-249 PDVIANASLEPNI
+249 PNLDVTANESLEPKF

-269 KGISNNLS
+269 KGIRNNLA
-277 DETLV
+277 DNTKV
-282 ALFSMQGESQ
+282 ALFEMEGEKG
-292 QEYWLGLRDFY
+292 QEYWLGLSDFY

-321 SQEIK
+321 SQAIK
-326 QQRINLLNALN
+326 QERIDLLNSLN